1 MEELSGRHE
10 AGAATRAV
18 TTARRWMEGNGEG
31 RGGAA
36 GGGAV
41 CLGEGDGRIQQDC
54 RFGLPEEGCPEDPKT
69 FDLKN
74 GRAGLP

>member
-1 MEELSGRHE
+1 MEERSGRQE
-10 AGAATRAV
+10 AGAV

-41 CLGEGDGRIQQDC
+41 CLGEGDGGG
-54 RFGLPEEGCPEDPKT
+54 FSKT
-69 FDLKN
+69 
-74 GRAGLP
+74 AGLGC